1 MSIKAVSWALEQS
14 LGDSTA
20 KLVLIGICDRYNDD
34 YNAAWPSIKWLAI
47 AADCSERTVKRKI
60 QTLTEMGLISVDR
73 SPNKTNRYYVG
84 SLCPIPS
91 DNLSP
96 SDIAVSPPSDIA
108 VSPEQYRT
116 IQNKNR
122 KTKVVDWEP
131 SQADREYAESKGLD
145 AAEVLE
151 AIRLWDKQNGNK
163 AAYVDLTAFWQNW
176 CIRDAKKKPK
186 RVTGHSRP
194 SSGNYNNQSN
204 DWTPPQRKMV
214 TLDQWKTLTD
224 GMRTYYKQNRPDVIA
239 ELKKVGADV

>member
-1 MSIKAVSWALEQS
+1 MSIKALDWAMDAPVNDPL
-14 LGDSTA
+14 A
-20 KLVLIGICDRYNDD
+20 KLVLIVVANHHND
-34 YNAAWPSIKWLAI
+34 ARGVAWPSVAHI
-47 AADCSERTVKRKI
+47 AKVTGAAERTVQAKLKKLEDDGFLYRNMRSGRSTEYTPAYLAPPQMTAQTPAADAPITYKEPLKR
-60 QTLTEMGLISVDR
+60 
-73 SPNKTNRYYVG
+73 NKG
-84 SLCPIPS
+84 
-91 DNLSP
+91 
-96 SDIAVSPPSDIA
+96 
-108 VSPEQYRT
+108 
-116 IQNKNR
+116 

-186 RVTGHSRP
+186 RVTGDSRP

-204 DWTPPQRKMV
+204 DWTPPQRKMI
-214 TLDQWKTLTD
+214 TLDQWQRLSD
-224 GMRTYYKQNRPDVIA
+224 GMRTFYKQNRPDVIA

>member
-20 KLVLIGICDRYNDD
+20 KLVLIGICDRYNDE
-34 YNAAWPSIKWLAI
+34 YNVAWPSIKWLAI

-73 SPNKTNRYYVG
+73 SPNRTNRYHIEP
-84 SLCPIPS
+84 LRTNPS

-96 SDIAVSPPSDIA
+96 SDTAMSPPSDTHM
-108 VSPEQYRT
+108 SPELYRT
-116 IQNKNR
+116 INKIKG
-122 KTKVVDWEP
+122 KTKVVEWEP
-131 SQADREYAESKGLD
+131 NEADRQFAQSKGLD

-186 RVTGHSRP
+186 RVTGHSKP
-194 SSGNYNNQSN
+194 FNGQSSE
-204 DWTPPQRKMV
+204 WTPPKRKMV
-214 TLDQWKTLTD
+214 TLDQWKGLTD

>member
-34 YNAAWPSIKWLAI
+34 YNVAWPSMKWLSI
-47 AADCSERTVKRKI
+47 AADCSERTVIRKV
-60 QTLTEMGLISVDR
+60 QKLEEMGLLSIEKR
-73 SPNKTNRYYVG
+73 PNKTNRYQINP
-84 SLCPIPS
+84 LRNNHS

-96 SDIAVSPPSDIA
+96 SDTAMSPHSDTHM
-108 VSPEQYRT
+108 SPEQYRT
-116 IQNKNR
+116 INNKKG

-131 SQADREYAESKGLD
+131 DEADRQFAQSKGLD

-163 AAYVDLTAFWQNW
+163 AAYIDLTAFWQNW

-186 RVTGHSRP
+186 RATGHSKP
-194 SSGNYNNQSN
+194 FNGQSSE
-204 DWTPPQRKMV
+204 WTPPQRKMI
-214 TLDQWKTLTD
+214 TLDQWQRLSD
-224 GMRTYYKQNRPDVIA
+224 GMRTFYKQNRPDVIA